1 MTISINVSV
10 NGNYKIPVTTQ
21 YGDEEPVT
29 EVISGFGHN
38 GPFVKNISY
47 YHGNNPNNIVKV
59 IIGPEEMDMGP
70 NPAKDVAQDYN
81 DKYGNQT

>member
-1 MTISINVSV
+1 MTISIQVSV

-38 GPFVKNISY
+38 VPFVKNIPY
-47 YHGNNPNNIVKV
+47 YHSNNPNNIVKV
-59 IIGPEEMDMGP
+59 TIGLEEMDMGP
-70 NPAKDVAQDYN
+70 NPAKDAAQDYQ
-81 DKYGNQT
+81 DKYGSEK